1 MDHYALSEQKYR
13 LILVEDDDELS
24 SLVQEYLTKNGFE
37 VTVVQDGSLA
47 VEQILSAQPD
57 LVILDIMLPGLSGME
72 VCRQVRNGY
81 SAPILMLT
89 ALDEDMDQMLGLE
102 LGADD
107 YVIKPI
113 KPRLLLSRIRA
124 LLRRSDITGRG
135 ALVPSAGDRAVSDS
149 STSNS
154 TTSNSTTPNPS
165 TANPTSAQT
174 KDGQAASP
182 EAIAVPSLKSNGL
195 EIDFQSRTVHI
206 NQRMVH
212 LTTAEFDLLS
222 LLAKKSGSTVSR
234 DEILHNLRG
243 FEYDGL
249 DRSIDRRISRL
260 RKKLNDDPIEPK
272 LIKTVRGK
280 GYLLCP
286 VTPNENKSGE

>member
-37 VTVVQDGSLA
+37 VSVVQDGSQA

-124 LLRRSDITGRG
+124 LLRRSEITGRG

-149 STSNS
+149 STSN
-154 TTSNSTTPNPS
+154 PS

-182 EAIAVPSLKSNGL
+182 GAIPVPSLKSNGL

-286 VTPNENKSGE
+286 VTPNENKSEE